1 MVAANATFGT
11 FAAYDEEGKKTGETV
26 TGLILAGYDWQRSA
40 FDYDAYDGSKGLY
53 GALYRYAYFD
63 SESGEFKLSDCK
75 EYRDGLLASYGL
87 MHVPNSAWKDSA
99 QDKRYPCTLAP
110 IALATAN
117 LDGLSEQPAVD
128 EVLVGGDVFRDF
140 ACNTAQSGVQGLG
153 SMVGTMSMSGQQ
165 YNSSNKHDHKGI
177 EQVWISDVKAGS
189 VSGSDRYNESFIAV
203 VGKHRDEDLRK
214 NDDYYWMTA
223 SHFSLDENGKVRRG
237 EEQVISESNRRG
249 TTYGTFISLAL
260 PDVDNDSVKITYKDR
275 YKVYTNPR
283 VLAVLQDAPY
293 VEDLEQAYGYLVL
306 GGTEYGEGTST
317 GQIHGGTI
325 GAELAL
331 PSRCRPVR
339 PWSR

>member
-1 MVAANATFGT
+1 
-11 FAAYDEEGKKTGETV
+11 
-26 TGLILAGYDWQRSA
+26 
-40 FDYDAYDGSKGLY
+40 
-53 GALYRYAYFD
+53 
-63 SESGEFKLSDCK
+63 
-75 EYRDGLLASYGL
+75 

-117 LDGLSEQPAVD
+117 LDGLSEQLAVD

-140 ACNTAQSGVQGLG
+140 ACNTAQSGAQGLG

-223 SHFSLDENGKVRRG
+223 SHFFARRERKGAPRRG
-237 EEQVISESNRRG
+237 AG
-249 TTYGTFISLAL
+249 
-260 PDVDNDSVKITYKDR
+260 D
-275 YKVYTNPR
+275 
-283 VLAVLQDAPY
+283 
-293 VEDLEQAYGYLVL
+293 
-306 GGTEYGEGTST
+306 
-317 GQIHGGTI
+317 
-325 GAELAL
+325 
-331 PSRCRPVR
+331 
-339 PWSR
+339 

>member
-1 MVAANATFGT
+1 
-11 FAAYDEEGKKTGETV
+11 
-26 TGLILAGYDWQRSA
+26 
-40 FDYDAYDGSKGLY
+40 
-53 GALYRYAYFD
+53 
-63 SESGEFKLSDCK
+63 
-75 EYRDGLLASYGL
+75 

-117 LDGLSEQPAVD
+117 LDGLSEQLAVD

-140 ACNTAQSGVQGLG
+140 ACNTAQSGAQGLG

-249 TTYGTFISLAL
+249 TT
-260 PDVDNDSVKITYKDR
+260 
-275 YKVYTNPR
+275 
-283 VLAVLQDAPY
+283 
-293 VEDLEQAYGYLVL
+293 
-306 GGTEYGEGTST
+306 
-317 GQIHGGTI
+317 
-325 GAELAL
+325 
-331 PSRCRPVR
+331 
-339 PWSR
+339 